1 MEFYSA
7 LLAWAAEPG
16 FSPLQAVRIALA
28 LVALPFLYR
37 ALQERPEEPSSE
49 PTSAARRVRPLVF
62 AVLGA
67 GVLYLLTDRW
77 SPAPTPSEP
86 GRGFQSFSSGV
97 LYYRLGFS
105 QMADLVP
112 PPDEKPSHRAAGVEQ
127 LRAAVKQLPK
137 SVYLRRY
144 LGIALAERG
153 QYEAAL
159 AELEEATEVLSE
171 RAPQRA
177 RDELAIWQAFF
188 GPQKPS
194 REAIDAHAARLRAF
208 NLGWIGKVGL
218 LAAYQRV
225 GANVP
230 ELRSEVRQ
238 GAGTYVRRLS
248 TAGMIVLLLIPQL
261 ALIAVVV
268 GGVLISDRVL
278 QPAPKAYHATA
289 PILLESFILMLALG
303 MVPGWIAFP
312 GGREGRPAPETQ
324 PTAFAWLLI
333 AADLFQ
339 LLALGYLWLRLRQR
353 GLGLEEIGLSR
364 RGLGANILIG
374 VVAAAVVIPGA
385 YFLGFFTQWVGE
397 RYFPSIAPP
406 YHPLGILTATSSSWE
421 IRGALF
427 VGAVIGAPFL
437 EEIFFR
443 GALFGALRRRRNFWT
458 ALLASSA
465 FFSILHPQL
474 PLGFVPIAALGGAFA
489 ALYEWR
495 QSLVPGMV
503 AHALNNSIP
512 FLMLNLMF
520 PASG

>member
-1 MEFYSA
+1 MDFNSA

-28 LVALPFLYR
+28 LAALPLLYR
-37 ALQERPEEPSSE
+37 ALQERPDEP
-49 PTSAARRVRPLVF
+49 PTERAGPAHRLRPLAF
-62 AVLGA
+62 ALLGA
-67 GVLYLLTDRW
+67 GVLYLLTSRW
-77 SPAPTPSEP
+77 TPAATPGEP
-86 GRGFQSFSSGV
+86 GRGFQAFSSGV

-105 QMADLVP
+105 QLADFVP
-112 PPDEKPSHRAAGVEQ
+112 PPEDKPSHRAMGVEQ
-127 LRAAVKQLPK
+127 LRQAVKQLPE

-153 QYEAAL
+153 QHEAAL
-159 AELEEATEVLSE
+159 TELKQALKVLEQRAPE
-171 RAPQRA
+171 RARE
-177 RDELAIWQAFF
+177 ELAIWQAFF

-194 REAIDAHAARLRAF
+194 REAIDAHATRLRTF
-208 NLGWIGKVGL
+208 GLGWIGKVGL

-230 ELRSEVRQ
+230 ELRREVRQ
-238 GAGTYVRRLS
+238 GAGAYVRRLS
-248 TAGMIVLLLIPQL
+248 TAGMMVLLLIPQL

-278 QPAPKAYHATA
+278 RPAPQQYHPTA

-303 MVPGWIAFP
+303 MLPGWIAFP
-312 GGREGRPAPETQ
+312 GGRPAPETR
-324 PTAFAWLLI
+324 PAAFAWLLI

-364 RGLGANILIG
+364 QGLGANILIG

-427 VGAVIGAPFL
+427 IGAVIGAPFL

-474 PLGFVPIAALGGAFA
+474 PLGFLPIAALGGAFA
-489 ALYEWR
+489 GLYEWR